1 MKKKGKHIR
10 SLKVLVEFIV
20 NYISI
25 IGLAVFL
32 FLILLHIN
40 QVSSLGI
47 NILNKINT
55 ILGDEIEPQN
65 YQIVYSALLKCTSA
79 TASVIISIFF
89 DKPISI
95 VAKKKK
101 YTIRLKRYIYYKL
114 RKCYGISDKWIT
126 HTIIP
131 KLINVFLH
139 GKPLNCYCPPK
150 LTCF

>member
-1 MKKKGKHIR
+1 MKKQGKHIR
-10 SLKVLVEFIV
+10 FLKVLVEFIV

-89 DKPISI
+89 
-95 VAKKKK
+95 
-101 YTIRLKRYIYYKL
+101 
-114 RKCYGISDKWIT
+114 
-126 HTIIP
+126 
-131 KLINVFLH
+131 
-139 GKPLNCYCPPK
+139 
-150 LTCF
+150 